1 MSDYEFWSLPGDD
14 LLGGDFLHEKLD
26 RKLRRQL
33 LGAHICFG
41 GGKGG
46 GGSSAPSPDPQIGQA
61 ALMQAQT
68 GQQWLDFAK
77 EQFAV
82 GNERQKGI
90 DELTNQVTGA
100 QLESMKDSNAR
111 SEEMWNRYQT
121 VFKPEQDRYIKE
133 ARDLDSEQRQQEVA
147 AEAKATVIGNAAAAQ
162 QQNQR
167 QMASMGVSP
176 TSGRFAGIER
186 ANSTTTALG
195 AAGAQNQARNQVR
208 AQGLALQEGIA
219 NMGQGATSTS
229 AQQVGLGLNSGNSAT
244 GNMNAANAQ
253 WQGNNQIMGQGFSG
267 AMQGYAGQASTLNSL
282 YGNQLNAWNA
292 QQQANSASSAGLM
305 SGIGQLVGSGAA
317 LYMMSSKDAKENK
330 RPVEGSALEAVEQ
343 MPVEQW
349 KYKDGMGDGGE
360 HIGPYAEDFQ
370 AATGKGDGAT
380 IPVVDAIGVTMK
392 AVQEL
397 NQKVDKIAGK
407 KNAMAGGIA

>member
-1 MSDYEFWSLPGDD
+1 MSDHEFWSLPGDD
-14 LLGGDFLHEKLD
+14 LLGDPFDQRLD

-61 ALMQAQT
+61 ALMQAET
-68 GQQWLDFAK
+68 GQQWLEFAK

-111 SEEMWNRYQT
+111 SDEMWNRYQT

-133 ARDLDSEQRQQEVA
+133 ARDWDSEQRQQEVA
-147 AEAKATVIGNAAAAQ
+147 AEAKATVMGNAAAAQ

-176 TSGRFAGIER
+176 TSGRYAGIDR
-186 ANSTTTALG
+186 ANATTTALG
-195 AAGAQNQARNQVR
+195 AADAQNQARNQVR

-267 AMQGYAGQASTLNSL
+267 AMQGYAGQANTLNNL
-282 YGNQLNAWNA
+282 YGNQLNAWGA
-292 QQQANSASSAGLM
+292 QQQANAASSAGLM
-305 SGIGQLVGSGAA
+305 SGIGSLTGA
-317 LYMMSSKDAKENK
+317 
-330 RPVEGSALEAVEQ
+330 
-343 MPVEQW
+343 
-349 KYKDGMGDGGE
+349 
-360 HIGPYAEDFQ
+360 
-370 AATGKGDGAT
+370 
-380 IPVVDAIGVTMK
+380 
-392 AVQEL
+392 
-397 NQKVDKIAGK
+397 
-407 KNAMAGGIA
+407 GIMFA